1 MEGGIQMD
9 ADGGCDCEHGDPN
22 LREGP
27 SGPRCEWRAAH
38 ARRGSKSKAES
49 EAKIAQGHSSSKVAR
64 TRTALTVAAK
74 PIDGSKIENLA
85 ATEPS
90 MTDVTIV

>member
-1 MEGGIQMD
+1 MIIVLQHTD
-9 ADGGCDCEHGDPN
+9 LN

-27 SGPRCEWRAAH
+27 SGPRCVRRAAH
-38 ARRGSKSKAES
+38 ARRGNKSRTES

-90 MTDVTIV
+90 MTDGTTV